1 MLVEGALIELKESKG
16 FVYKDEE
23 NGGRKRKKLAKG
35 SSITR
40 T

>member
-23 NGGRKRKKLAKG
+23 NGGRKRRNWPKALL
-35 SSITR
+35 
-40 T
+40 